1 MIPHIYRYIYNI
13 YIDIFPHCCALKKP
27 EQVPFAG
34 ALKSSPGVVAAVL
47 GAAAVLLWA
56 AVTLPFVGTP
66 LGTEVAACAFAVL
79 FTGTGLAVANW
90 GWAPSGCPGCSVFPG
105 AGKSS
110 ATGLENVASTDDSG
124 ADVPV
129 WIWKGRNCL
138 SLTWTLNGSFKL
150 PFSSSTIREVG
161 KSLVCFSRSRNFY
174 SFLFSFLKCFSMFIL
189 QSRQTIST
197 PAEQQLTP
205 DLATAFKYQGCW
217 CGKYNRRSRFK
228 TAVSGAKR
236 TERWDKTAPEDR
248 DHKLGFIHSGCDFLN
263 PCSWPTWSR
272 RIAVAFLCNNWIV
285 TARGNLFWNHSSKQG
300 ELTHT
305 ATCMPAPGEAAGQG
319 EELEGTKF
327 AHIHTGWATWLKI
340 IKWQEQFPF
349 FHQKI
354 PFT

>member
-174 SFLFSFLKCFSMFIL
+174 SFPFSFLKCFSMFFL

-205 DLATAFKYQGCW
+205 DLATAFKYQGFCVTNTTEDPGSKLQW
-217 CGKYNRRSRFK
+217 VELKEQKGGIRQPLKTGTTNWGSFTLAVISWIHAVGQHEAGGLQWHFYVITELLQQEEIYFGITLQSKVSWHTQLPACLPQERLLGRERSWR
-228 TAVSGAKR
+228 AQS
-236 TERWDKTAPEDR
+236 
-248 DHKLGFIHSGCDFLN
+248 L
-263 PCSWPTWSR
+263 
-272 RIAVAFLCNNWIV
+272 
-285 TARGNLFWNHSSKQG
+285 
-300 ELTHT
+300 LTST
-305 ATCMPAPGEAAGQG
+305 QDEP
-319 EELEGTKF
+319 LDWK
-327 AHIHTGWATWLKI
+327 
-340 IKWQEQFPF
+340 
-349 FHQKI
+349 
-354 PFT
+354 